1 MWKESKQLQSS
12 FLQLEYP
19 NAKTIRLK
27 RDALSVCIIYQAKPK
42 LTLILCKF
50 TYTLL
55 VSWHTVISRNNIPT
69 LNESLQTSTLEK
81 CHKSSIL

>member
-1 MWKESKQLQSS
+1 MAKCGKEVNNYSLHSSSWKH
-12 FLQLEYP
+12 YP

-27 RDALSVCIIYQAKPK
+27 RNAMSVCIIYQAKPK

-55 VSWHTVISRNNIPT
+55 VSWHTVISQNNIPT
-69 LNESLQTSTLEK
+69 LNENVQTSTL
-81 CHKSSIL
+81 